1 MNNKKNSGQW
11 FKLPASVLFY
21 DNKVLPNGAKLLYAY
36 VLSLSINKGY
46 CYADN
51 KHFTKTLGFSDR
63 SLNRYF
69 TKLLDLNFIDVQIER
84 NHKNRKIFPLVF

>member
-1 MNNKKNSGQW
+1 MDKKDNPGQW
-11 FKLPASVLFY
+11 FKLPAPVLFY

-36 VLSLSINKGY
+36 VLSLSQNKGY
-46 CYADN
+46 CFADN

-69 TKLLDLNFIDVQIER
+69 TKLLDLDFIDVQIQK
-84 NHKNRKIFPLVF
+84 NHKNRRIYPLVF